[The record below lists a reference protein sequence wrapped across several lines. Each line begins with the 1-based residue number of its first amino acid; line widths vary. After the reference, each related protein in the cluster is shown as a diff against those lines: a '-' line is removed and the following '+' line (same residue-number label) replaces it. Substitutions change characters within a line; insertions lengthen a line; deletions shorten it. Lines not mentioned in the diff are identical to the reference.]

1 MSDTRK
7 IIDFAAEDNAVAF
20 RDALYSAIHDRVTAH
35 IEAKKQEVAQNLI
48 TRNESVELEE
58 GKMDKATLSSLWH
71 KHADH
76 SYRAD
81 QGYGLGHGSMEHNER
96 AATAIENHVRKHYG
110 NKVADDMVS
119 HSDHHVAH
127 VEYAGADDA
136 QHHEKEME
144 KLRKKHNI
152 TGDHHGMRESVELDE
167 KNNSHTHAAHYEND
181 KGEWTGMNLLT
192 AKDDQ
197 DAIRQA
203 HEKCKDGCRLSRV
216 ERHTAVKEGYELDER
231 KYHGNSKTLIRI
243 DPQTGKTSNV
253 LRSPKKQS
261 MMDKIKSKLHL
272 NGEEV
277 ELGEGKVDDLE
288 DARRE
293 KAEKKASEYKFG
305 PKPKKTLATIRKVAG
320 HSDSGA
326 NRDKED
332 DDDSTHN
339 SAQRYASQGKK
350 FKSGK
355 K

>member
-7 IIDFAAEDNAVAF
+7 LIDFAAEDNGVSF

-48 TRNESVELEE
+48 TRNESVDLTE
-58 GKMDKATLSSLWH
+58 GKMDKASLSSLWH

-76 SYRAD
+76 SYKAD

-127 VEYAGADDA
+127 AEYAGVHDA
-136 QHHEKEME
+136 PHHEKEMQ
-144 KLRKKHNI
+144 KLRSKHGI
-152 TGDHHGMRESVELDE
+152 TGGHHGMSESVELE
-167 KNNSHTHAAHYEND
+167 
-181 KGEWTGMNLLT
+181 
-192 AKDDQ
+192 
-197 DAIRQA
+197 
-203 HEKCKDGCRLSRV
+203 
-216 ERHTAVKEGYELDER
+216 
-231 KYHGNSKTLIRI
+231 
-243 DPQTGKTSNV
+243 
-253 LRSPKKQS
+253 
-261 MMDKIKSKLHL
+261 
-272 NGEEV
+272 
-277 ELGEGKVDDLE
+277 EGKMDDLE

-326 NRDKED
+326 KRDDKEKD
-332 DDDSTHN
+332 ED
-339 SAQRYASQGKK
+339 
-350 FKSGK
+350 
-355 K
+355 

>member
-48 TRNESVELEE
+48 TRNESVE
-58 GKMDKATLSSLWH
+58 
-71 KHADH
+71 
-76 SYRAD
+76 
-81 QGYGLGHGSMEHNER
+81 
-96 AATAIENHVRKHYG
+96 
-110 NKVADDMVS
+110 
-119 HSDHHVAH
+119 
-127 VEYAGADDA
+127 
-136 QHHEKEME
+136 
-144 KLRKKHNI
+144 
-152 TGDHHGMRESVELDE
+152 ELDE

-216 ERHTAVKEGYELDER
+216 ERHTAVKEEYELDE
-231 KYHGNSKTLIRI
+231 
-243 DPQTGKTSNV
+243 GK
-253 LRSPKKQS
+253 
-261 MMDKIKSKLHL
+261 M
-272 NGEEV
+272 
-277 ELGEGKVDDLE
+277 DDLE

-305 PKPKKTLATIRKVAG
+305 DKPKKTLKTIRKIAG

-326 NRDKED
+326 KRDDKEKD
-332 DDDSTHN
+332 ED
-339 SAQRYASQGKK
+339 
-350 FKSGK
+350 
-355 K
+355 